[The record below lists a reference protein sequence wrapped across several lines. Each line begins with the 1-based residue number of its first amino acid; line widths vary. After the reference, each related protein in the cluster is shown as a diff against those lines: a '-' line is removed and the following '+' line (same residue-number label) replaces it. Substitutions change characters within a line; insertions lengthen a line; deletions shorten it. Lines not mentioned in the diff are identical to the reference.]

1 MVEFIYFFL
10 INILVIILGM
20 IIIFHKRT
28 TAEIIDHGR
37 DPGNRHG
44 KIIRPGLNGIQ
55 CSHTL
60 RINPLR
66 HLHCVHK
73 STYKIRI
80 LIGTAHCI
88 PGAVCMG
95 RKFEIQ
101 ICDHVPLPLR
111 SRLKYLAVST
121 CGPVIFCVGNPPFF
135 CCKSTYHN
143 SMARFIATTEQR
155 PGNSNDHGHCRIIVL
170 KSLKIGIIVST

>member
-121 CGPVIFCVGNPPFF
+121 CGPVIFRVGNPPFF
-135 CCKSTYHN
+135 CCKRTYHN
-143 SMARFIATTEQR
+143 GMARSVSTVDQS
-155 PGNSNDHGHCRIIVL
+155 PGNSDDHCYGRIIIL
-170 KSLKIGIIVST
+170 KSFKIGIIMGT